1 MFEQWVV
8 KCACKNIHFK
18 HTFLKES
25 IKYSTL
31 KIDRN
36 VGLDWGQAWL
46 ENHFAHGLLQPF
58 GGGLYVTNRVKS
70 HQSFPQLGVGGTGEA
85 WRFGF
90 NFAYV
95 EDDGREGA
103 NGGCGGRGGGGWEE
117 FNKGFEGGGVN
128 SSLLSNG

>member
-36 VGLDWGQAWL
+36 VGPD
-46 ENHFAHGLLQPF
+46 
-58 GGGLYVTNRVKS
+58 
-70 HQSFPQLGVGGTGEA
+70 
-85 WRFGF
+85 
-90 NFAYV
+90 
-95 EDDGREGA
+95 
-103 NGGCGGRGGGGWEE
+103 
-117 FNKGFEGGGVN
+117 
-128 SSLLSNG
+128 